1 MYGGS
6 PFQSLG
12 VPYERH
18 SYIVTPHAPTSFDPH
33 QWSDPLAFNPER
45 YRSVPTSDQVDEAK
59 IHQIGLARC
68 PFDLTQFNVADGR
81 KASVNN
87 SGFGTV
93 FGVVDGKPL
102 PVCDHAGFRPFGFG
116 YRRCPGEQLTIQV
129 FSDFLRKVW
138 KDRIAFSRLKLANPG
153 RVPVGPS
160 SVIDDTITFR
170 RRA

>member
-12 VPYERH
+12 VPHERH

-33 QWSDPLAFNPER
+33 QWSDPLAFNAER

-59 IHQIGLARC
+59 LHQIGLAKC

-102 PVCDHAGFRPFGFG
+102 PVCDHAGFAPFGFG
-116 YRRCPGEQLTIQV
+116 YRRCPGEQLTIQCSQTSYV
-129 FSDFLRKVW
+129 KSGKIGSRFQDSSWPILDGSRSD
-138 KDRIAFSRLKLANPG
+138 RLL
-153 RVPVGPS
+153 
-160 SVIDDTITFR
+160 
-170 RRA
+170 

>member
-87 SGFGTV
+87 SGFRTV

-129 FSDFLRKVW
+129 FSDFLRKVL
-138 KDRIAFSRLKLANPG
+138 IISHE
-153 RVPVGPS
+153 GP
-160 SVIDDTITFR
+160 
-170 RRA
+170 

>member
-87 SGFGTV
+87 SGFGKCSASLMAKRCQSAITP
-93 FGVVDGKPL
+93 GSHRSALASMP
-102 PVCDHAGFRPFGFG
+102 
-116 YRRCPGEQLTIQV
+116 RRTAYNPV
-129 FSDFLRKVW
+129 FSDFLRIVW
-138 KDRIAFSRLKLANPG
+138 NDRIAFSRLKLANPG